1 MDLLKE
7 CNTQQEKIEKLVT
20 GSGKMVLVKMLL
32 DKYKKEGK
40 KVLIFSQFTHM
51 LHLIEEFLRFY
62 DYKYERIDGQ
72 IKAK

>member
-1 MDLLKE
+1 V
-7 CNTQQEKIEKLVT
+7 NA
-20 GSGKMVLVKMLL
+20 SGKMVLVSKLL
-32 DKYKKEGK
+32 EKCKKEGN

-51 LHLIEEFLRFY
+51 LQLIEDFLKFK